1 MDCQECLRS
10 WGRLSELTNPDTVDW
25 KVGAPEFS
33 TGHRQAIKGAG
44 ALFRVQI
51 TPRLCVSLSTCTLNP
66 VGTKRPHRR
75 HLNPPCHQVGGK
87 TVRLKTSESALML
100 LVTWEICRRFRSV
113 NKSWSLAQ
121 NLNEWT
127 NAQMYC
133 CLHFNVGEILIKTSR
148 ALCSEKV
155 EGGMGNLQVTGESL
169 EQNVISFLTFS
180 ELVVGGRGLRLSAC
194 AQTCF
199 LRLQCRKAHLAV
211 LHHQDRHCHTAA
223 SHGWFTENLLNGV
236 HVSSGSW

>member
-1 MDCQECLRS
+1 MH
-10 WGRLSELTNPDTVDW
+10 LSSALGLDRV
-25 KVGAPEFS
+25 
-33 TGHRQAIKGAG
+33 IKGAG
-44 ALFRVQI
+44 ALFLGSDHVV
-51 TPRLCVSLSTCTLNP
+51 PVCVTLSTCSLNP

-75 HLNPPCHQVGGK
+75 YLNPPCHQVGGK
-87 TVRLKTSESALML
+87 TVCLKTSESALML
-100 LVTWEICRRFRSV
+100 LVTWEICRRFKSV

-133 CLHFNVGEILIKTSR
+133 CLHFSVGKILIKTSR

-155 EGGMGNLQVTGESL
+155 EGGTGNLQVTGESL

-180 ELVVGGRGLRLSAC
+180 ELVVGGCGLRWLAC

-199 LRLQCRKAHLAV
+199 LWLQCRKAHLVVTFTTKIATAMLHQPRVVYLRTCWTGCTLAV
-211 LHHQDRHCHTAA
+211 GVG
-223 SHGWFTENLLNGV
+223 SFLLWKLLYILAPPFIGADP
-236 HVSSGSW
+236 